1 MERNILLLLGGTGVG
16 TSSIAIRLAAD
27 PAVQVRS
34 VIGTDALREVVREF
48 IPAGVVP
55 ELRHSSYDGFLA
67 TGDSANLID
76 AYRRQ
81 AHVIGLG
88 VAAIIRRAVHENISL
103 IIEGVHL
110 LPDPI
115 QKNLSLHERLH
126 VAEIMIDIESPAI
139 HRERLTR
146 RAEFAPER
154 DVSRQLANFERIR
167 QIRGY
172 LREVAQLHRIPVV
185 LNDSEDLDS
194 TVAACVQLYRS
205 AS

>member
-1 MERNILLLLGGTGVG
+1 MVKNILLLLGGTGVG
-16 TSSIAIRLAAD
+16 TSSIAMRVAAD

-67 TGDSANLID
+67 TGDSANLIN
-76 AYRRQ
+76 AYKRQ
-81 AHVIGLG
+81 AQVIGMG

-110 LPDPI
+110 LPEPI

-126 VAEIMIDIESPAI
+126 LVEILIDIESPSI
-139 HRERLTR
+139 HRERLVN
-146 RAEFAPER
+146 RAGFAPDR

-167 QIRGY
+167 QIRSY
-172 LREVAQLHRIPVV
+172 LREVAQMHRIPVI
-185 LNDSEDLDS
+185 LNDSSDLNA
-194 TVAACVQLYRS
+194 TVASCIEIYRN

>member
-1 MERNILLLLGGTGVG
+1 MPKTILLLLGGTGVG
-16 TSSIAIRLAAD
+16 TSSLAIRVAAD

-48 IPAGVVP
+48 VPAGVVP
-55 ELRHSSYDGFLA
+55 ELRHSSYDGYLA
-67 TGDSANLID
+67 SNDSANLIS

-81 AHVIGLG
+81 AQVIGLG

-110 LPDPI
+110 LPEPI
-115 QKNLSLHERLH
+115 QKNRSMHERMH
-126 VAEIMIDIESPAI
+126 VAEILIDIESPAI
-139 HRERLTR
+139 HRERLAH

-172 LREVAQLHRIPVV
+172 LRELADMHRIPVV
-185 LNDSEDLDS
+185 LNDSPDLEA
-194 TVAACVQLYRS
+194 TATTCVKLFR
-205 AS
+205 AE